1 MSQIDNI
8 HYIHLR
14 CHSEFSISD
23 GIVRIPEYTKK
34 AKEIGM
40 PALGLTDLSNTFG
53 AVKFYKS
60 ALESG
65 IKPIIGCDVWLENL
79 VTRDQPYRLLILC
92 QNKNGFLNLSELL
105 SKAYLENQ
113 YRGRAELKKE
123 WFNKENTVGLLML
136 SGATSGEIG
145 QLIIQGKLDQ
155 AHLAL
160 QDWKSILSDR
170 FYLELQRHG
179 EGNFRQ
185 QQERYIDQALH
196 LAVEHGVPVVATH
209 PIQFMAETD
218 FMAHEAKT
226 CIAEGYVLGDQRR
239 PKLYSSEQY
248 FKDSDQMQE
257 LF

>member
-65 IKPIIGCDVWLENL
+65 IKPIIGCDVWLENS

-123 WFNKENTVGLLML
+123 WFNKE
-136 SGATSGEIG
+136 
-145 QLIIQGKLDQ
+145 DQ
-155 AHLAL
+155 
-160 QDWKSILSDR
+160 
-170 FYLELQRHG
+170 
-179 EGNFRQ
+179 
-185 QQERYIDQALH
+185 
-196 LAVEHGVPVVATH
+196 
-209 PIQFMAETD
+209 
-218 FMAHEAKT
+218 
-226 CIAEGYVLGDQRR
+226 
-239 PKLYSSEQY
+239 
-248 FKDSDQMQE
+248 
-257 LF
+257 